1 MKINKI
7 LIGFSCFYIIAC
19 NTPPSKIAPIYQGG
33 DPYEKYDCKRL
44 SRQLSQLSM
53 TISAQA
59 SQLQS
64 DANMDKG
71 IVAGSI
77 IFLPLGLFALAA
89 TGNGDLKNHYAQ
101 NLGKQEAIK
110 NSMEAKDCET

>member
-1 MKINKI
+1 MTINKI
-7 LIGFSCFYIIAC
+7 LIGFSCFFLIAC
-19 NTPPSKIAPIYQGG
+19 KAPPSKITPIYQSS
-33 DPYEKYDCKRL
+33 DQYEKHDCKRL
-44 SRQLSQLSM
+44 SRQLSQLNM
-53 TISAQA
+53 TISTQA

-77 IFLPLGLFALAA
+77 ILLPIGLFALAA
-89 TGNGDLKNHYAQ
+89 TGNGDLKNNYAQ

-110 NSMEAKDCET
+110 HAIDEKDCEI